1 MLNGNTDG
9 RESTAKE
16 DAMLGQLKAR
26 YITTK
31 EDRGLSVVP
40 DTAAGVVETVS
51 LRVGSGGPS
60 KDKERT
66 NNPPRIRDRILKIL

>member
-51 LRVGSGGPS
+51 ASGERGTKQGQRAHKQPPTNS
-60 KDKERT
+60 RQNFKDT
-66 NNPPRIRDRILKIL
+66 L